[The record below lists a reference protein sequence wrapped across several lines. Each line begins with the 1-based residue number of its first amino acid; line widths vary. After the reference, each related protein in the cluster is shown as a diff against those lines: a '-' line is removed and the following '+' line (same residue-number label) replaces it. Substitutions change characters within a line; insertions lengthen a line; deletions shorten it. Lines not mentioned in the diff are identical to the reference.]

1 MGDAADVVVV
11 TMRAYYVVLA
21 EAIGVEGLV
30 VVGFNWVVLDVLAEM
45 DVLIFDLVR
54 LSFVWISPNGFDESE
69 RCICLTLEDALHFVV
84 ETK

>member
-1 MGDAADVVVV
+1 MVVV

-21 EAIGVEGLV
+21 EAVGVEGLV

-54 LSFVWISPNGFDESE
+54 LSFVWMAPSGFDEFE
-69 RCICLTLEDALHFVV
+69 GVYV
-84 ETK
+84 